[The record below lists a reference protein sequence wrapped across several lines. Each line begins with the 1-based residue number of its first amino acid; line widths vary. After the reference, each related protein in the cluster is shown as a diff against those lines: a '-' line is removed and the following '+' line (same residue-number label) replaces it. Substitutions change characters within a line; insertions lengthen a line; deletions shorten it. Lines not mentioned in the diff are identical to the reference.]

1 MRAIDVMTPAVVV
14 AAPELTVRAAAKLLA
29 DNHISG
35 MPVVDTGGQVI
46 GMISEGDLSRM
57 VGDEIS
63 RLSAGARVHDYIQVI
78 AIKRVSDKVRLSA
91 SRDRANGNHQARA
104 V

>member
-1 MRAIDVMTPAVVV
+1 MPRD
-14 AAPELTVRAAAKLLA
+14 KLL
-29 DNHISG
+29 
-35 MPVVDTGGQVI
+35 MPLLEIARGTALNED
-46 GMISEGDLSRM
+46 DLSRM

-78 AIKRVSDKVRLSA
+78 TIKRVSDKVRQSA
-91 SRDRANGNHQARA
+91 SHDRANGNHHARE

>member
-1 MRAIDVMTPAVVV
+1 MPRD
-14 AAPELTVRAAAKLLA
+14 KLLVPLLEIA
-29 DNHISG
+29 QG
-35 MPVVDTGGQVI
+35 TAL
-46 GMISEGDLSRM
+46 SEDDLARM

-78 AIKRVSDKVRLSA
+78 AIKRVSDKVRQSA
-91 SRDRANGNHQARA
+91 SHHRANGNHHARE

>member
-1 MRAIDVMTPAVVV
+1 MPRD
-14 AAPELTVRAAAKLLA
+14 KLL
-29 DNHISG
+29 
-35 MPVVDTGGQVI
+35 MPLLEIARGTALNED
-46 GMISEGDLSRM
+46 DLSRM

-78 AIKRVSDKVRLSA
+78 AIKRVSDKVRQSA
-91 SRDRANGNHQARA
+91 SHDRANGNHHARE

>member
-1 MRAIDVMTPAVVV
+1 MPRD
-14 AAPELTVRAAAKLLA
+14 KLL
-29 DNHISG
+29 
-35 MPVVDTGGQVI
+35 MPLLEIARGTAL
-46 GMISEGDLSRM
+46 SEDDLARM

-78 AIKRVSDKVRLSA
+78 AIKRVSDKVRQSA
-91 SRDRANGNHQARA
+91 SHNRASGNHHARE

>member
-1 MRAIDVMTPAVVV
+1 MPRD
-14 AAPELTVRAAAKLLA
+14 KLL
-29 DNHISG
+29 
-35 MPVVDTGGQVI
+35 MPLLEIARGTAL
-46 GMISEGDLSRM
+46 SEDDLTRM

-78 AIKRVSDKVRLSA
+78 AIKRVSDKVRQSTSHNRA
-91 SRDRANGNHQARA
+91 SGNHHARE